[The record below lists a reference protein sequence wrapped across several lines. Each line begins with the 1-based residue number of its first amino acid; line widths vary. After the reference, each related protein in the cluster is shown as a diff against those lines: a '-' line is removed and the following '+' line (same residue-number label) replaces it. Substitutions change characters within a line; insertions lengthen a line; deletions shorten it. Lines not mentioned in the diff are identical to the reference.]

1 MLDWAYKF
9 EQKNIKQ
16 KWPAKKTESVY
27 LVIPPSGV
35 RGMLK
40 PVRRVAVRGYSG
52 LEA

>member
-16 KWPAKKTESVY
+16 KWHAKKTESVY
-27 LVIPPSGV
+27 LAIPLLGV
-35 RGMLK
+35 RGTLK
-40 PVRRVAVRGYSG
+40 PVRRVAVRGYSE